1 MEPSEVIR
9 NTERF
14 VKERLEGEP
23 TGHDWYHVERIR
35 NIANTLYES
44 EGGDWLI
51 IELTLLLHDV
61 GDRKV
66 INEDDDDYTIAEN
79 FLAQQELS
87 PELIE
92 AIMNIIKTMSFSKS
106 FDTQAE
112 EKSLEFKIVQD
123 SDRLDALGAI
133 GIARAFAFGGSR
145 GRALYDPEHQAQT
158 YHSSEEYKKSEGS
171 TFHHF
176 EEKLLLLKDLLNTDT
191 AKKIAEERDGF
202 MRTFL
207 KEFLDEWNGQK

>member
-1 MEPSEVIR
+1 MDQSEVLR
-9 NTERF
+9 NTELF

-23 TGHDWYHVERIR
+23 TGHDWYHVERVR

-51 IELTLLLHDV
+51 IDLTLLLHDV

-66 INEDDDDYTIAEN
+66 IGQDDDDYTIAEN
-79 FLAQQELS
+79 FLIQQQLS

-92 AIMNIIKTMSFSKS
+92 AIMTIIKTMSFSKS
-106 FDTQAE
+106 FDSPDQ
-112 EKSLEFKIVQD
+112 EKSLNFQIAQD
-123 SDRLDALGAI
+123 ADRLDALGAI

-145 GRALYDPEHQAQT
+145 GRPLYTPEQKAQT
-158 YHSSEEYKKSEGS
+158 YTTSEAYKKSEGS

-191 AKKIAEERDGF
+191 AKKIAEERDSF

-207 KEFLDEWNGQK
+207 KEFLDEWNGEK